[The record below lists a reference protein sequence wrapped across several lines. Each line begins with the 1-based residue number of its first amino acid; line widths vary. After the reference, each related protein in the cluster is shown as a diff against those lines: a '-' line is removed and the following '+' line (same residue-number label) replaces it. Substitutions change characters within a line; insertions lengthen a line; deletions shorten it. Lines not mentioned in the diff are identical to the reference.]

1 MTLTESTSGVTA
13 CAPPVPSKL
22 LRFIESIFAKIIQKN
37 QSILQVARIIDIQ
50 LLIDLLD
57 PSRLKI
63 NKKPFLRRFSTLSSL
78 SSHKINNTVTKEPK
92 KFSENYKLII
102 ENAWAKPL

>member
-1 MTLTESTSGVTA
+1 MTSTESTSGVTP
-13 CAPPVPSKL
+13 CAPPVPSQL
-22 LRFIESIFAKIIQKN
+22 LRFIESIFTKIIQKN

-57 PSRLKI
+57 PSKLKI

-78 SSHKINNTVTKEPK
+78 SSHKINNTVTKEQK
-92 KFSENYKLII
+92 KFSRKLQ
-102 ENAWAKPL
+102 ESLYN